1 MKMSFLIKLERLSLL
16 SVILS
21 SLFCS
26 SYSAFADNVELDD
39 RDLKTLSKLDLL
51 DAKQVAGTAYKAGL
65 VTFAYGSGIP
75 TVVCALL
82 ELTDLAF
89 EKGESILSVQLGDSV
104 RWNIESA
111 ISGSANDS
119 VEHLIVKPLEAG
131 LKTSMLITTDRRTY
145 HIRLKSTE
153 ADFMPAV
160 VFSYPNSLK
169 LPSKKHYGDD
179 SYLQYTSNYDSNEDH
194 NDYSETNSSLKYY
207 SSVQNV
213 SYEGNSR
220 PALNVAATYN
230 DSTQRRNYNYSV
242 DGDSKIIPQNV
253 YDDGKRTFIVMNNPI
268 NLSYLPVLQE
278 ISSES
283 FLFFG
288 EDKTNTI
295 NFTYFDNT
303 FVVDGIYSHLR
314 LISKNGEEKQSADV
328 VRLES

>member
-1 MKMSFLIKLERLSLL
+1 MKMSFLIKLERLSIL

-21 SLFCS
+21 SLIFS
-26 SYSAFADNVELDD
+26 SYSAFADNVDLDD

-194 NDYSETNSSLKYY
+194 NDYSETNSSLKNY

-268 NLSYLPVLQE
+268 NSSYLPVLQE

>member
-1 MKMSFLIKLERLSLL
+1 MKMSVLIKLERLSLL

-21 SLFCS
+21 CLFFS
-26 SYSAFADNVELDD
+26 SYSAFADNVDLDD

-51 DAKQVAGTAYKAGL
+51 DAKQVAGTAYKSGL
-65 VTFAYGSGIP
+65 VTFTYGSGIP

-179 SYLQYTSNYDSNEDH
+179 LYLQYTSNYESNEDH

-268 NLSYLPVLQE
+268 NSSYLPVLQE

>member
-1 MKMSFLIKLERLSLL
+1 MKMSVLIKLERLSLL
-16 SVILS
+16 SAILS
-21 SLFCS
+21 CLFCS
-26 SYSAFADNVELDD
+26 SYSAFADNVDLDD

-65 VTFAYGSGIP
+65 VTFTYGSGIP

-179 SYLQYTSNYDSNEDH
+179 SYLQYTSNYVSNEDH
-194 NDYSETNSSLKYY
+194 NDNSETNSSLKNY

-253 YDDGKRTFIVMNNPI
+253 YDDGKRTFIVMNNTI
-268 NLSYLPVLQE
+268 NSSYLPVLQE

>member
-1 MKMSFLIKLERLSLL
+1 MKMSVLIKLERLSLL

-21 SLFCS
+21 CLFFS
-26 SYSAFADNVELDD
+26 SYSAFADNIDLDD

-75 TVVCALL
+75 TVICALL

-194 NDYSETNSSLKYY
+194 NDCSETNSSLKNY

-268 NLSYLPVLQE
+268 NSSYLPVLQE
-278 ISSES
+278 ISLES

>member
-1 MKMSFLIKLERLSLL
+1 MKMSVLIKLERLSLL

-21 SLFCS
+21 CLFFS
-26 SYSAFADNVELDD
+26 SYSAFADNVDLDD

-51 DAKQVAGTAYKAGL
+51 DAKQVASTAYKAGL

-194 NDYSETNSSLKYY
+194 NDCSETNSSLKNY

-268 NLSYLPVLQE
+268 NSSYLPVLQE

>member
-21 SLFCS
+21 CLFFS

-153 ADFMPAV
+153 ADYMPAV

-220 PALNVAATYN
+220 PALNIAATYN

-268 NLSYLPVLQE
+268 NSSYLPVLQE

>member
-1 MKMSFLIKLERLSLL
+1 MKMSVLIKLERLSLL

-21 SLFCS
+21 CLFCS
-26 SYSAFADNVELDD
+26 SYSAFADNVDLDD

-179 SYLQYTSNYDSNEDH
+179 SYLQYTSNYVSNEDH
-194 NDYSETNSSLKYY
+194 NDNSETNSSLKNH

-220 PALNVAATYN
+220 LALNVAATYN

-268 NLSYLPVLQE
+268 NSSYLPVLQE

>member
-21 SLFCS
+21 CLFFS
-26 SYSAFADNVELDD
+26 SYSAFADNVDLDD

-253 YDDGKRTFIVMNNPI
+253 YDDGKRTFIVTNNPI
-268 NLSYLPVLQE
+268 NSSYLPVLQE

>member
-1 MKMSFLIKLERLSLL
+1 MKMSVLIKLERLSLL
-16 SVILS
+16 SAILS
-21 SLFCS
+21 CLFCS
-26 SYSAFADNVELDD
+26 SYSAFADNVDLDD

-194 NDYSETNSSLKYY
+194 NDCSETNSSLKNY

-268 NLSYLPVLQE
+268 NSSYLPVLQE

>member
-1 MKMSFLIKLERLSLL
+1 MKMSVLIKLERLSLL

-21 SLFCS
+21 CLFFS
-26 SYSAFADNVELDD
+26 SYSAFADNVDLDD

-153 ADFMPAV
+153 TDFMPAV

-194 NDYSETNSSLKYY
+194 NDYSETNSSLKNN

-213 SYEGNSR
+213 SYEVNSR

-268 NLSYLPVLQE
+268 NSSYLPVLQE

>member
-1 MKMSFLIKLERLSLL
+1 MKMSVLIKLERLSLL

-21 SLFCS
+21 CLFCS
-26 SYSAFADNVELDD
+26 SYSAFADNVDLDD

-179 SYLQYTSNYDSNEDH
+179 SYLQYTSNYVSNEDH
-194 NDYSETNSSLKYY
+194 NDYSETNSSLKNY

-268 NLSYLPVLQE
+268 NSSYLPVLQE

>member
-1 MKMSFLIKLERLSLL
+1 MKMSGLIKLESLSLL

-21 SLFCS
+21 CLFCS
-26 SYSAFADNVELDD
+26 SYSAFADNVDLDD

-75 TVVCALL
+75 TVICALL

-194 NDYSETNSSLKYY
+194 NDYSETNSSLKNY

-268 NLSYLPVLQE
+268 NSSYLPVLQE

-303 FVVDGIYSHLR
+303 FVVDGLYSHLR

>member
-1 MKMSFLIKLERLSLL
+1 MKMSVLIKLERLSIL

-26 SYSAFADNVELDD
+26 SYSAFADNVDLDD

-179 SYLQYTSNYDSNEDH
+179 SYLQYASNYDSNEDH
-194 NDYSETNSSLKYY
+194 NDCSETNSSLKNY

-268 NLSYLPVLQE
+268 NSSYLPVLQE

>member
-1 MKMSFLIKLERLSLL
+1 MKMSVLIKLERLSLM

-21 SLFCS
+21 CLFFS
-26 SYSAFADNVELDD
+26 SYSAFADNVDLDD

-153 ADFMPAV
+153 ADFIPAV

-194 NDYSETNSSLKYY
+194 NDYSETNSSLKNY

-213 SYEGNSR
+213 SYEENSR

-268 NLSYLPVLQE
+268 NSSYLPVLQE

-314 LISKNGEEKQSADV
+314 LISKNGEEKQSAEV

>member
-1 MKMSFLIKLERLSLL
+1 MKMSVLIKLERLSIL

-21 SLFCS
+21 SLFFS
-26 SYSAFADNVELDD
+26 SYSAFADNVDLDD

-119 VEHLIVKPLEAG
+119 VEHLIVKPLEDG

-194 NDYSETNSSLKYY
+194 NDYSETNSSLKNY

-268 NLSYLPVLQE
+268 NSSYLPVLQE

>member
-1 MKMSFLIKLERLSLL
+1 MKMSVLIKLERLSLL

-21 SLFCS
+21 CLFFS
-26 SYSAFADNVELDD
+26 SYSAFADNVDLDD

-194 NDYSETNSSLKYY
+194 NDNSETNSSLKNY

-268 NLSYLPVLQE
+268 NSSYLPVLQE

>member
-1 MKMSFLIKLERLSLL
+1 MKMSVLIKLERLSIL

-26 SYSAFADNVELDD
+26 SYSAFADNVDLDD

-65 VTFAYGSGIP
+65 VTFTYGSGIP

-179 SYLQYTSNYDSNEDH
+179 SYLQYTSNYESNEDH
-194 NDYSETNSSLKYY
+194 NDYSETNSSLKNY

-268 NLSYLPVLQE
+268 NSSYLPVLQE

-288 EDKTNTI
+288 EDKTNTV

>member
-1 MKMSFLIKLERLSLL
+1 MSVLIKLERLSLL
-16 SVILS
+16 SVVLS
-21 SLFCS
+21 CLFCS
-26 SYSAFADNVELDD
+26 SYSAFADNVDLDD

-119 VEHLIVKPLEAG
+119 IEHLIVKPLEAG

-194 NDYSETNSSLKYY
+194 NDYSDTNSSLKNN

-213 SYEGNSR
+213 SYEVNSR

-230 DSTQRRNYNYSV
+230 DSTQKRNYNYSV
-242 DGDSKIIPQNV
+242 DGDSNIIPQNV

-268 NLSYLPVLQE
+268 NSSYLPVLQE

>member
-89 EKGESILSVQLGDSV
+89 EKGESILSVQFGDSV

-268 NLSYLPVLQE
+268 NSSYLPVLQE

>member
-21 SLFCS
+21 CLFFS

-194 NDYSETNSSLKYY
+194 NDYSETNSSLKNY

-213 SYEGNSR
+213 SSEGNSR

-268 NLSYLPVLQE
+268 NSNYLPVLQE

>member
-1 MKMSFLIKLERLSLL
+1 MKMSVLIKLERLSLL

-26 SYSAFADNVELDD
+26 SYSAFADNVDLDD

-51 DAKQVAGTAYKAGL
+51 DAKQVPGTAYKAGL
-65 VTFAYGSGIP
+65 VTFTYGFGIP

-160 VFSYPNSLK
+160 VFSYPNNLK

-179 SYLQYTSNYDSNEDH
+179 SYLQYTSNYVSNEDH
-194 NDYSETNSSLKYY
+194 NDNSETNSSLKNY

-268 NLSYLPVLQE
+268 NSSYLPVLQE

>member
-1 MKMSFLIKLERLSLL
+1 MKMSVLIKLERLSLM

-21 SLFCS
+21 CLFFS
-26 SYSAFADNVELDD
+26 SYSAFADNVDLDD

-194 NDYSETNSSLKYY
+194 NDYSETNSSLKNY

-213 SYEGNSR
+213 SYEENSR

-268 NLSYLPVLQE
+268 NSSYLPVLQE

-314 LISKNGEEKQSADV
+314 LISKNCEEKQSADV

>member
-1 MKMSFLIKLERLSLL
+1 MKMSVLIKLERLSLL

-21 SLFCS
+21 CLFFS
-26 SYSAFADNVELDD
+26 SYSAFADNVDLDD

-169 LPSKKHYGDD
+169 IKKKKHYGDD

-194 NDYSETNSSLKYY
+194 NDCSETNSSLKNY

-213 SYEGNSR
+213 SYEVNSR

-230 DSTQRRNYNYSV
+230 DSTQKRNYNYSV

-268 NLSYLPVLQE
+268 NSSYLPVLQE

>member
-1 MKMSFLIKLERLSLL
+1 MKMSVIIKLERLSLL

-21 SLFCS
+21 CLFFS
-26 SYSAFADNVELDD
+26 SYSAFADNIDLDD

-119 VEHLIVKPLEAG
+119 VEHLIVKTLEAG

-169 LPSKKHYGDD
+169 LPSKKHYGDN

-194 NDYSETNSSLKYY
+194 NDYSETNSSLKNY

-268 NLSYLPVLQE
+268 NSSYLPVLQE

>member
-1 MKMSFLIKLERLSLL
+1 MSVLIKLERLSIL

-26 SYSAFADNVELDD
+26 SYSAFADNVDLDD

-179 SYLQYTSNYDSNEDH
+179 SYLQYTSNYESNEDH
-194 NDYSETNSSLKYY
+194 NDYSETNSSLKNY

-268 NLSYLPVLQE
+268 NSSYLPVLQE

-288 EDKTNTI
+288 EDKTNII

>member
-1 MKMSFLIKLERLSLL
+1 MKMSVLIKLERLSLL
-16 SVILS
+16 SAILS
-21 SLFCS
+21 CLFCS
-26 SYSAFADNVELDD
+26 SYSAFADNVDLDD

-51 DAKQVAGTAYKAGL
+51 DAKQVTGTAYKAGL
-65 VTFAYGSGIP
+65 VTFTYGSGIP

-179 SYLQYTSNYDSNEDH
+179 SYLQYTSNYVSNEDH
-194 NDYSETNSSLKYY
+194 NDNSETNSSLKNY

-268 NLSYLPVLQE
+268 NSSYLPVLQE

>member
-1 MKMSFLIKLERLSLL
+1 MKMSVLIKLERLSLL

-21 SLFCS
+21 CLFCS
-26 SYSAFADNVELDD
+26 SYSAFADNVDLDD

-75 TVVCALL
+75 TVICALL

-194 NDYSETNSSLKYY
+194 NDYSETNSSLKNY

-268 NLSYLPVLQE
+268 NSSYLPVLQE

>member
-1 MKMSFLIKLERLSLL
+1 MKMSVLIKLERLSLL
-16 SVILS
+16 SAILS
-21 SLFCS
+21 CLFCS
-26 SYSAFADNVELDD
+26 SYSAFADNVDLDD

-65 VTFAYGSGIP
+65 VTFTYGSGIP

-179 SYLQYTSNYDSNEDH
+179 SYLQYTSNYVSNEDH
-194 NDYSETNSSLKYY
+194 NDNSETNSSLKNY

-268 NLSYLPVLQE
+268 NSSYLPVLQE

>member
-1 MKMSFLIKLERLSLL
+1 MKMSVLIKLERLSIL

-21 SLFCS
+21 SLFFS
-26 SYSAFADNVELDD
+26 SYSAFADNVDLDD
-39 RDLKTLSKLDLL
+39 RDLKTLSKIDLL

-194 NDYSETNSSLKYY
+194 NDYSETNSSLKNY

-268 NLSYLPVLQE
+268 NSTYLPVLQE

>member
-1 MKMSFLIKLERLSLL
+1 MSVLIKLERLSLL
-16 SVILS
+16 SVVLS
-21 SLFCS
+21 CLFCS
-26 SYSAFADNVELDD
+26 SYSAFADNVDLDD

-119 VEHLIVKPLEAG
+119 IEHLIVKPLEAG

-194 NDYSETNSSLKYY
+194 NDYSDTNSSLKNN

-213 SYEGNSR
+213 SYEVNSR

-230 DSTQRRNYNYSV
+230 DSTQKRNYNYSV

-268 NLSYLPVLQE
+268 NSSYLPVLQE

>member
-1 MKMSFLIKLERLSLL
+1 MKMSVIIKLERLSLL

-21 SLFCS
+21 CLFFS
-26 SYSAFADNVELDD
+26 SYSAFADNVDLDD

-268 NLSYLPVLQE
+268 NSSYLPVLQE

>member
-1 MKMSFLIKLERLSLL
+1 MKMSVLIKLERLSLL

-21 SLFCS
+21 CLFCS
-26 SYSAFADNVELDD
+26 SYSAFADNVDLDD
-39 RDLKTLSKLDLL
+39 RDLKNLSKLDLL

-194 NDYSETNSSLKYY
+194 NDYSETNSSLKNY

-268 NLSYLPVLQE
+268 NSSYLPVLQE

>member
-1 MKMSFLIKLERLSLL
+1 MKMSVLIKLESLSLL

-21 SLFCS
+21 CLFCS
-26 SYSAFADNVELDD
+26 SYSAFADNVDLDD

-75 TVVCALL
+75 TVICALL

-111 ISGSANDS
+111 ISGSAKDS

-220 PALNVAATYN
+220 PALNVATTYN

-268 NLSYLPVLQE
+268 NSSYLPVLQE

>member
-1 MKMSFLIKLERLSLL
+1 MKMSVLIKLERLSLL

-21 SLFCS
+21 CLFCS
-26 SYSAFADNVELDD
+26 SYSAFADNVDLDD

-194 NDYSETNSSLKYY
+194 NDYSETNSSLKNY

-213 SYEGNSR
+213 SYDGNSR

-268 NLSYLPVLQE
+268 NSSYLPVLQE

>member
-1 MKMSFLIKLERLSLL
+1 MKMSVLIKLERLSLL

-26 SYSAFADNVELDD
+26 SYSAFADNVDLDD

-194 NDYSETNSSLKYY
+194 NDYSETNSSLKNY

-268 NLSYLPVLQE
+268 NSSYLPVLQE

>member
-1 MKMSFLIKLERLSLL
+1 MKMSVLIKLERLSLL

-21 SLFCS
+21 CLFFS
-26 SYSAFADNVELDD
+26 SYSAFADNVDLDD

-82 ELTDLAF
+82 ELIDLAF

-119 VEHLIVKPLEAG
+119 VEHLIVKSLEAG

-194 NDYSETNSSLKYY
+194 NDYSETNSSLKNY

-230 DSTQRRNYNYSV
+230 DSPQRRNYNYSV

-268 NLSYLPVLQE
+268 NSSYLPVLQE

>member
-1 MKMSFLIKLERLSLL
+1 MKMSVLIKLERLSLL
-16 SVILS
+16 SAILS
-21 SLFCS
+21 CLFCS
-26 SYSAFADNVELDD
+26 SYSAFADNVDLDD

-65 VTFAYGSGIP
+65 VTFTYGSGIP

-179 SYLQYTSNYDSNEDH
+179 SYLQYTSNYVSNEDH
-194 NDYSETNSSLKYY
+194 NDNSETNSSLKNY

-268 NLSYLPVLQE
+268 NSSYLPLLQE

>member
-1 MKMSFLIKLERLSLL
+1 MKMSVLIKLERLSLL
-16 SVILS
+16 SAILS
-21 SLFCS
+21 CLFCS
-26 SYSAFADNVELDD
+26 SYSAFADNVDLDD

-65 VTFAYGSGIP
+65 VTFTYGSGIP

-131 LKTSMLITTDRRTY
+131 LKTSMLITTDRRIY

-194 NDYSETNSSLKYY
+194 NDYSETNSSLKNY

-268 NLSYLPVLQE
+268 NSSYLPVLQE

>member
-1 MKMSFLIKLERLSLL
+1 MKMSVIIKLERLSLL

-21 SLFCS
+21 CLFFS
-26 SYSAFADNVELDD
+26 SYSAFADNVDLDD

-75 TVVCALL
+75 TVICALL

-194 NDYSETNSSLKYY
+194 NDYSETNSSLKNY

-220 PALNVAATYN
+220 PALNVATTYN

-268 NLSYLPVLQE
+268 NSSYLPVLQE

>member
-1 MKMSFLIKLERLSLL
+1 MKMSVLIKLERLSLL

-21 SLFCS
+21 CLFCS
-26 SYSAFADNVELDD
+26 SYSAFADNVDLDD

-119 VEHLIVKPLEAG
+119 VEHLIVKPFEAG

-213 SYEGNSR
+213 SYEENSR
-220 PALNVAATYN
+220 LALNVAATYN

-268 NLSYLPVLQE
+268 NSSYLPVLQE